1 MTTRTEYHVDPHLDV
16 VGEGKHFLP
25 TAGGYALAVMRI
37 AFGFYF
43 LWAFVDKLFGLGFAT
58 PAERAVVN
66 GGSPTT
72 GYLSGV
78 EGPLAGF
85 YNGMAGSTFIDILFM
100 AGLLGIGLT
109 LVLGAGARLGA
120 GLDWKTSLQELS
132 AEHALGVPEYVI
144 EDEGPDH
151 EKTFTAQVQV
161 GDELYGHGT
170 GRSKKEAEQGAAE
183 APGAQHDDVLGH
195 GVFDPRCQLLAQAR
209 FAVLIAAVVTTGLHA
224 LGDDDLPLVDLVVRR
239 RLLPLE
245 AGPVAHD
252 AGGHDQLRAGR
263 GDREPERELHLLDDR
278 MRLDAPHP
286 FRPVLERGAVFLSG
300 VAPVA
305 VDDEVLVLVRQLGD
319 VGVGDGNGKGFHG
332 VFSGLLERR

>member
-109 LVLGAGARLGA
+109 LVLGAGARVGA
-120 GLDWKTSLQELS
+120 LAG
-132 AEHALGVPEYVI
+132 ALMYL
-144 EDEGPDH
+144 
-151 EKTFTAQVQV
+151 FM
-161 GDELYGHGT
+161 Y
-170 GRSKKEAEQGAAE
+170 GAAI
-183 APGAQHDDVLGH
+183 PT
-195 GVFDPRCQLLAQAR
+195 
-209 FAVLIAAVVTTGLHA
+209 VTN
-224 LGDDDLPLVDLVVRR
+224 
-239 RLLPLE
+239 
-245 AGPVAHD
+245 PV
-252 AGGHDQLRAGR
+252 
-263 GDREPERELHLLDDR
+263 LDDHLTGAIVMVAIASVPAAWSYLGLGGWWAR
-278 MRLDAPHP
+278 TAPAWL
-286 FRPVLERGAVFLSG
+286 R
-300 VAPVA
+300 
-305 VDDEVLVLVRQLGD
+305 
-319 VGVGDGNGKGFHG
+319 
-332 VFSGLLERR
+332 